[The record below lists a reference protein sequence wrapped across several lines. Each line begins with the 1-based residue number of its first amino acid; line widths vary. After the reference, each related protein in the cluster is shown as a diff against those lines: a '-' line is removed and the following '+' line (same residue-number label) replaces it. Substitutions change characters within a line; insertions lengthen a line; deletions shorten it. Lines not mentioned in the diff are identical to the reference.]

1 MFEVRCPHCSK
12 SLSIR
17 HRLALVYKLHG
28 VCKFCGR
35 GYLPKRRSMLV
46 SSAVLAVFISLL
58 CKTYYEM
65 GTVSLVILTV
75 VAVFIIQLPFNLFYS
90 LDRLD
95 D

>member
-1 MFEVRCPHCSK
+1 MFEVKCPHCTK
-12 SLSIR
+12 GLSIR
-17 HRLALVYKLHG
+17 YRLALVYKFHG
-28 VCKFCGR
+28 TCRFCGR
-35 GYLPKRRSMLV
+35 DYLPKRKSMLV
-46 SSAVLAVFISLL
+46 SSAVLAIFISLL

-65 GTVSLVILTV
+65 DTVSLVILTV

>member
-1 MFEVRCPHCSK
+1 
-12 SLSIR
+12 
-17 HRLALVYKLHG
+17 
-28 VCKFCGR
+28 
-35 GYLPKRRSMLV
+35 MLV
-46 SSAVLAVFISLL
+46 SSAVLAIFISLL

-65 GTVSLVILTV
+65 DTVSLVILTV